1 MEKENSRNT
10 SRNTSIKY
18 LTTNV
23 QIADIYNKTI
33 DSFINSGIVLSECN
47 VKNSLLLN
55 TLYLTVEKMVSEWV
69 KHKNKTNGGGRKENR
84 IRKRKS
90 NKKKTIRKGN
100 FKLKKT
106 IRRIKYR
113 GGNRK
118 WLMEIINRIFFAI
131 LMMIFMHSNNVLSIH
146 PEYDTDVIQRV
157 IHAGEI
163 RELFENK
170 HGTCAANTALF
181 LGSINIQTYDKITEQ
196 IIKKQRGLTLS
207 ETSYYLNSSLETLWG
222 WESIYNRD
230 LIPIP
235 DTQKYLRGSV
245 IPDTQIYLRGSKE
258 SEPYRRNKIKKY
270 ITLLKEM
277 LMEMKG
283 TMEQI
288 PEQGILTALLYPS
301 GSVMHAVVLWLTSDN
316 NLVII
321 DPQEFMKVEKKAI
334 LYVDDVSRFPENPNY
349 STATLENYL
358 MTYFEEDRENGE
370 TLLLKNMH
378 VRTVENLEQINKENP
393 LVNTVI
399 DKINRL
405 TL

>member
-47 VKNSLLLN
+47 VNNSLLLN

-131 LMMIFMHSNNVLSIH
+131 LMMIFMFN
-146 PEYDTDVIQRV
+146 
-157 IHAGEI
+157 
-163 RELFENK
+163 
-170 HGTCAANTALF
+170 
-181 LGSINIQTYDKITEQ
+181 
-196 IIKKQRGLTLS
+196 
-207 ETSYYLNSSLETLWG
+207 
-222 WESIYNRD
+222 
-230 LIPIP
+230 
-235 DTQKYLRGSV
+235 
-245 IPDTQIYLRGSKE
+245 
-258 SEPYRRNKIKKY
+258 
-270 ITLLKEM
+270 
-277 LMEMKG
+277 
-283 TMEQI
+283 
-288 PEQGILTALLYPS
+288 
-301 GSVMHAVVLWLTSDN
+301 
-316 NLVII
+316 
-321 DPQEFMKVEKKAI
+321 
-334 LYVDDVSRFPENPNY
+334 
-349 STATLENYL
+349 
-358 MTYFEEDRENGE
+358 
-370 TLLLKNMH
+370 
-378 VRTVENLEQINKENP
+378 
-393 LVNTVI
+393 
-399 DKINRL
+399 
-405 TL
+405 